1 MSIEEC
7 TRNALSA
14 RIPCA
19 FLVQSRVRG
28 ATSGL
33 RESANFEVRLSN
45 SACPPW
51 YANRPALLSSLRLR
65 RAFGCKAGI
74 RLRNLTYTGDLLL
87 HTVRESG
94 PSVSV
99 FSFGGQAALPT
110 SRNVPAAFQLAE
122 QVTLNHWLLVRHFDF
137 HA

>member
-33 RESANFEVRLSN
+33 LGGVKDGVQVGSEAICFVL
-45 SACPPW
+45 PW
-51 YANRPALLSSLRLR
+51 YAKRPALHPH
-65 RAFGCKAGI
+65 AFTQIFAC
-74 RLRNLTYTGDLLL
+74 R
-87 HTVRESG
+87 
-94 PSVSV
+94 
-99 FSFGGQAALPT
+99 
-110 SRNVPAAFQLAE
+110 
-122 QVTLNHWLLVRHFDF
+122 
-137 HA
+137 